1 MFNNSKFGN
10 STFNNSTF
18 GNSTFTNCTVP
29 EDWRLASVTLIFKK
43 RSKSD
48 ASNYCPVSLTSVGYK
63 IFKSILRDE
72 LIIHLLGNK
81 LLRDGQHGFMPKRP
95 CTTNLLEFLEK
106 GTTGS
111 EVDGGS
117 SMDVIFLDLAKAFE
131 KVPKMRLLVKLEAH
145 GVEETY

>member
-1 MFNNSKFGN
+1 
-10 STFNNSTF
+10 
-18 GNSTFTNCTVP
+18 
-29 EDWRLASVTLIFKK
+29 
-43 RSKSD
+43 
-48 ASNYCPVSLTSVGYK
+48 
-63 IFKSILRDE
+63 
-72 LIIHLLGNK
+72 
-81 LLRDGQHGFMPKRP
+81 MPKRP
-95 CTTNLLEFLEK
+95 CATNLLEFLEK